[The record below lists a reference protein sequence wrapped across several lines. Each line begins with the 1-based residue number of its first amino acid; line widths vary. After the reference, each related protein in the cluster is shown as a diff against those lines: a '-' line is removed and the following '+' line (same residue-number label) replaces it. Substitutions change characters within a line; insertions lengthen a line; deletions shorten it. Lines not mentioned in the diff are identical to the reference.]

1 MPTIELIFADGER
14 FTIDAKPD
22 ETVLAAARRHGI
34 ALAADCESGECQ
46 TCRAQ
51 LRDGAVGYPDGLALS
66 LRDDERAAGAALCCV
81 AAPRSDLVVELPYGR
96 AALLPVKSA
105 YLAVGAVEPLCDSV
119 VALRGRLM
127 RNAKLAFYAGQ
138 YVNLTV
144 PGTAHQRAY
153 SMASPP
159 EDDQAL
165 EFLVR
170 LIDGGA
176 MSEFLRAALQSGPAP
191 GTVIALKGPHGV
203 FYRRESLA
211 PLLLIA
217 GGTGL
222 APMLSMLRQLAQR
235 GASRRHII
243 LCFGVTAPG
252 DLFGLD
258 VLAELADRLPGLERR
273 IVVLHPDAGW
283 TGARGLV
290 TDLLEPADVAAAP
303 DAYLCGPPPMIDA
316 ARAKL
321 TALGQP
327 ATRIFAEVFL
337 PSGS

>member
-1 MPTIELIFADGER
+1 MPTIELVFADAER

-22 ETVLAAARRHGI
+22 ETVLGAARRHGL
-34 ALAADCESGECQ
+34 ALAADCESGDCQ
-46 TCRAQ
+46 TCRAN
-51 LRDGAVGYPDGLALS
+51 LRAGTVAYPAGLTLS
-66 LRDDERAAGAALCCV
+66 LSDTDRAAGAALCCV
-81 AAPRSDLVVELPYGR
+81 AAPCSDLVVELPYSR
-96 AALLPVKSA
+96 AALLPVRSA
-105 YLAVGAVEPLCDSV
+105 YLSVDAVEPLCDSV
-119 VALRGRLM
+119 VALRGSLM
-127 RNAKLAFYAGQ
+127 RKARLAFYAGQ

-144 PGTAHQRAY
+144 PGTTHQRAY

-159 EDDQAL
+159 EDDATL

-176 MSEFLRAALQSGPAP
+176 MSDFLRASLQSGPLP

-235 GASRRHII
+235 GASRRRIT
-243 LCFGVTAPG
+243 LCFGVTASG

-258 VLAELADRLPGLERR
+258 ALAQLAERLPGLERR
-273 IVVLHPDAGW
+273 IAVLRPDAGW
-283 TGARGLV
+283 IGVHGLV
-290 TDLLEPADVAAAP
+290 TDLLEPADIAASP
-303 DAYLCGPPPMIDA
+303 DAYLCGPPPMIAA
-316 ARAKL
+316 ARARL
-321 TALGQP
+321 ATLGQP
-327 ATRIFAEVFL
+327 AARIFAEEFT
-337 PSGS
+337 PSGD